1 MMDTTK
7 HPYPPC
13 YNVGCASPQ
22 CCVDPLASSCF
33 EWPELVGQSG
43 EKAKALIEKDNVYV
57 TVILIPVGKAIGF
70 LDFCCNRV
78 YVWIDKKGN
87 VYQTP
92 VVG

>member
-1 MMDTTK
+1 MVDTTK

-13 YNVGCASPQ
+13 YNAGCDRPN
-22 CCVDPLASSCF
+22 CCYPPGSTRV

-43 EKAKALIEKDNVYV
+43 EKAKAVIEKDNVDV
-57 TVILIPVGKAIGF
+57 TAILVPVGKGVGF
-70 LDFCCNRV
+70 DDFCCNRV
-78 YVWIDKKGN
+78 YVWIDKNGN